1 MSLTSPSA
9 GTQHTFQGLRA
20 EDTPPMSDTGCSAP
34 NDVFGAADRAGDY
47 VEEDAALIAPI
58 QPRLRPE
65 TTGSTTER
73 PAQIALPL
81 TTDALKTSP
90 GSGASA
96 STMAAASDLASTS
109 VLFASPTGLAVA
121 SHSTTP
127 GKATAGFRGA
137 LARLGLPVGPGAA
150 ELGERRSK
158 ELRTTHETT
167 VRQATWTRAVS
178 VLVNNP
184 KGGTGKT
191 PTALLL
197 GGVLAAIRGGSVAIL
212 EVSDDPGALNFRAEG
227 NPLLGLGELVRDV
240 DHVQTAGRLAGYTAP
255 QTSFASVVGSTGRRD
270 RLTGESVVAVS
281 NVIDDFYSIRVMD
294 SGNVPTSSAFRGA
307 VSVSDV
313 LVIPVMNAGD
323 SVLEAIQL
331 LEELRAEGGP
341 SAELANRAIAIRL
354 TDGRPENNAV
364 RQEVERL
371 LSQAGVS
378 ALHEIPYDSHI
389 AERGQLTLSRLNPAT
404 RDAFV
409 AAAASV
415 VRSLQTAVSA
425 APTQN
430 RKA

>member
-1 MSLTSPSA
+1 
-9 GTQHTFQGLRA
+9 
-20 EDTPPMSDTGCSAP
+20 MSDTGRTASSE
-34 NDVFGAADRAGDY
+34 VFGEADRAGDY
-47 VEEDAALIAPI
+47 IEEDTIHTIPTPPQRAA
-58 QPRLRPE
+58 
-65 TTGSTTER
+65 TSTASALGTVLDE
-73 PAQIALPL
+73 PAQAPVPGKAPAVKEAPSVPPL
-81 TTDALKTSP
+81 TPT
-90 GSGASA
+90 
-96 STMAAASDLASTS
+96 DLASTS
-109 VLFASPTGLAVA
+109 VLFGSSAASLASASSTPT
-121 SHSTTP
+121 
-127 GKATAGFRGA
+127 KATTGFRGA
-137 LARLGLPVGPGAA
+137 LASLGLPVGPGAA
-150 ELGERRSK
+150 ELGERRRT
-158 ELRTTHETT
+158 ELRTAHETT

-240 DHVQTAGRLAGYTAP
+240 DNVQTAGRLAGYTAP
-255 QTSFASVVGSTGRRD
+255 QTSFASVIGSTGRRD

-331 LEELRAEGGP
+331 LEELRAEGGS

-354 TDGRPENNAV
+354 TDGRPENDAV
-364 RQEVERL
+364 REEVERL

-378 ALHEIPYDSHI
+378 ALHEIPYDAHI